1 MRWFASCMV
10 FAIPLCLA
18 DSWST
23 VVAGALAILWTPIHK
38 DREMEKDLTVLRNIS
53 THLHTGEAKKY
64 ISGWNTGDGQ
74 YPTFEVKAFLRRR
87 EMDVKVDPPPQHSL
101 PPHSSVLWRILIF
114 FILSVYACRAC
125 MFGCVPED
133 VRSLGHHHVG
143 AGNQTWVLLITK
155 PSLQASLWLSYSDGL
170 LVYLASPIYTLDLVE
185 DTASA
190 NDCRVHE
197 TSVAGVLL
205 SQATSHLLSSL
216 GYACALC
223 SSTPCALQQ
232 PALPSL
238 FSLLVSN
245 R

>member
-1 MRWFASCMV
+1 MRWFASCIV
-10 FAIPLCLA
+10 FAIPLFLA
-18 DSWST
+18 DLWST
-23 VVAGALAILWTPIHK
+23 VVAGALPILWNPIHK
-38 DREMEKDLTVLRNIS
+38 DREMEKDLTVLCNIS

-74 YPTFEVKAFLRRR
+74 YPKFEAKAFLRRR
-87 EMDVKVDPPPQHSL
+87 EMDVKVDP
-101 PPHSSVLWRILIF
+101 SSTLCHLTLQFYDVFWHF
-114 FILSVYACRAC
+114 FILSVYECRAC
-125 MFGCVPED
+125 IFGCASED

-155 PSLQASLWLSYSDGL
+155 PSLQASLWLSYSNGL

-197 TSVAGVLL
+197 ASVAGVLL

-216 GYACALC
+216 GYACALR